1 MRSVSDRVIQGHGGV
16 NNASLQTSE
25 IMAAH
30 SYNAQLEDAQ
40 SAILRFLHG
49 FETMQQNVRFQ
60 DIASSQR
67 SLAAEVGDT
76 LTAATTILEQATPPA
91 DSEELHR
98 ALRQALVYLTNAE
111 ETFLRRSAG
120 ADFGSGFLA
129 SRGQQCQALEILYR
143 QRAGLPLLDAFFRL
157 ADDRAD
163 EAPRSVDDPSDVGEV
178 GLIHT
183 PAAHPHNNFSL
194 YVPERYEATQRWPL
208 IIALHGG
215 YGRGDEYIWTWLR
228 AARSRGYVVLSPKSI
243 GQTWSIMQPAIDS
256 QSVMAILDQVCDRYA
271 IDQARIYLTGLSDG
285 ATFSYL
291 LGLEHNQRFAA
302 VAPIA
307 GVVSPMTDPMLR
319 AGRGKD
325 LPLYVIHGAKD
336 AIFPVE
342 TVRSTNALLL
352 SLGYKLKYTELPE
365 WGHALT
371 RV

>member
-1 MRSVSDRVIQGHGGV
+1 
-16 NNASLQTSE
+16 
-25 IMAAH
+25 MAAQ
-30 SYNAQLEDAQ
+30 SYNEQIGDAQ
-40 SAILRFLHG
+40 AAILRFLRG
-49 FETMQQNVRFQ
+49 FETMQQDIRFQ

-91 DSEELHR
+91 DGEALHR
-98 ALRQALVYLTNAE
+98 ALRQSLVHLTNAE

-120 ADFGSGFLA
+120 ADFGAGYLA
-129 SRGQQCQALEILYR
+129 SRGQQCQALEILYH

-157 ADDRAD
+157 ADDRAG
-163 EAPRSVDDPSDVGEV
+163 EAPEAAADLGKV

-183 PAAHPHNNFSL
+183 AAAPPHNNFSL
-194 YVPERYEATQRWPL
+194 YVPERYEAPQTWPL
-208 IIALHGG
+208 IVALHGG

-256 QSVMAILDQVCDRYA
+256 QSVMAMLDKVCDRYA
-271 IDQARIYLTGLSDG
+271 IDRSRIYLTGLSDG

-291 LGLEHNQRFAA
+291 LGLEHHQRFAA

-352 SLGYKLKYTELPE
+352 SLGYTLKYTELPD

-371 RV
+371 YTINETLVLPWFEHVP